1 MWGCLTMK
9 WIDPFKGKTTREI
22 SESSISD
29 VNSWDRRTAARAVR
43 RLADTANKRIKQ
55 FQEAGIEPPAYLNV
69 MKSGGKFSTRGKDVN
84 QLRSEF
90 IRARNFLNMKTST
103 KRGYE
108 KVKKD
113 FFDRVNATAAQR
125 ISLSDEALNKFWR
138 VYDKTESDISP
149 FVKGSERGQKIV
161 FDVFIKDTELTEKE
175 LIKKVLEKFD
185 IYYEEK
191 QQEEEYFNASD
202 FFSIKG

>member
-1 MWGCLTMK
+1 MK
-9 WIDPFKGKTTREI
+9 WIDPFKGKTTKEI

-55 FQEAGIEPPAYLNV
+55 FQDAGIEPPAYLMV
-69 MKSGGKFSTRGKDVN
+69 MKSGGKFTIRGIDVN

-113 FFDRVNATAAQR
+113 FFDRVNATTAQR

-149 FVKGSERGQKIV
+149 FIKSKKKAQKIV
-161 FDVFIKDTELTEKE
+161 FDTFIKDIELTEE
-175 LIKKVLEKFD
+175 QLIKKVLRKFD
-185 IYYEEK
+185 IYYEE
-191 QQEEEYFNASD
+191 QQEEQQHFDTSD

>member
-1 MWGCLTMK
+1 MK
-9 WIDPFKGKTTREI
+9 RIDPFKGRTTKEI

-29 VNSWDRRTAARAVR
+29 INNWDRRTAARAVR

-69 MKSGGKFSTRGKDVN
+69 MKSGGKFSTKGKDVN

-103 KRGYE
+103 KKGYA

-113 FFDRVNATAAQR
+113 FFDRVNATTAQK
-125 ISLSDEALNKFWR
+125 ISISDEALNKFWR
-138 VYDKTESDISP
+138 VYDKTESNITP
-149 FVKGSERGQKIV
+149 FIKGSEQGQKIV
-161 FDVFIKDTELTEKE
+161 FDVFVKDTELTEEE
-175 LIKKVLEKFD
+175 LIKKVLKKFD
-185 IYYEEK
+185 IYYEEQ
-191 QQEEEYFNASD
+191 QQEQQYFDTSE

>member
-1 MWGCLTMK
+1 MR
-9 WIDPFKGKTTREI
+9 WIDPFKGKTTKEI
-22 SESSISD
+22 GESSIAD

-43 RLADTANKRIKQ
+43 RLADTANKRIRQ
-55 FQEAGIEPPAYLNV
+55 FEKAGIESPAYLNV
-69 MKSGGKFSTRGKDVN
+69 MKSGGKFSTKGKDVN

-103 KRGYE
+103 KKGYE

-113 FFDRVNATAAQR
+113 FFDRVSATTAQQ
-125 ISLSDEALNKFWR
+125 ISLSDETLNKFWR

-161 FDVFIKDTELTEKE
+161 FDVFIKDTDLTEEE
-175 LIKKVLEKFD
+175 LIKKVLKKFD
-185 IYYEEK
+185 IYYEEQ
-191 QQEEEYFNASD
+191 QQEQQYFDASD